1 MNRMRELVDILN
13 RLGYEYYVLD
23 NPTVTDVEYD
33 RLYDELVRLEKETGE
48 VLPDSPTRRV
58 GGETLK
64 EFAPHTHIVRLLSM
78 DKAQSTGAISDWV
91 NRAEKLRAQAN
102 EGGANLPPLAY
113 VVEHKF
119 DGLTL
124 CLTYKEGKLVEAA
137 TRGNGVTGE
146 SILPQALTI
155 RSIPLAVSYQGLME
169 VHGECYMKLSTLEK
183 YNRTAAEPLK
193 NARNAAAGARS

>member
-64 EFAPHTHIVRLLSM
+64 EFVPHTHIVRLLSM

-91 NRAEKLRAQAN
+91 NRAEKLRAQVD
-102 EGGANLPPLAY
+102 GA
-113 VVEHKF
+113 VVLSDERC
-119 DGLTL
+119 T
-124 CLTYKEGKLVEAA
+124 TMAA
-137 TRGNGVTGE
+137 HTELNVTNTRGKKRK
-146 SILPQALTI
+146 A
-155 RSIPLAVSYQGLME
+155 AVDQL
-169 VHGECYMKLSTLEK
+169 
-183 YNRTAAEPLK
+183 
-193 NARNAAAGARS
+193 AAALILENYLARRAAKRPQE

>member
-64 EFAPHTHIVRLLSM
+64 EFVPHTHIVRLLSM

-137 TRGNGVTGE
+137 TRGNG
-146 SILPQALTI
+146 IHP
-155 RSIPLAVSYQGLME
+155 
-169 VHGECYMKLSTLEK
+169 
-183 YNRTAAEPLK
+183 
-193 NARNAAAGARS
+193 AAGADDSLHSAVRALSGADGGAR

>member
-1 MNRMRELVDILN
+1 MNRMRELVDVLN

-91 NRAEKLRAQAN
+91 NRRPMRAARTCRRFPMWWSTSSTGSRCALPIRKESWWRPPRAE
-102 EGGANLPPLAY
+102 
-113 VVEHKF
+113 
-119 DGLTL
+119 
-124 CLTYKEGKLVEAA
+124 
-137 TRGNGVTGE
+137 
-146 SILPQALTI
+146 
-155 RSIPLAVSYQGLME
+155 
-169 VHGECYMKLSTLEK
+169 
-183 YNRTAAEPLK
+183 TA
-193 NARNAAAGARS
+193 

>member
-64 EFAPHTHIVRLLSM
+64 DFALAMTVGLSAGAYSSYAIATPIYVIWKTRETRYAKLQRKYGDTVVRWFL
-78 DKAQSTGAISDWV
+78 
-91 NRAEKLRAQAN
+91 NR
-102 EGGANLPPLAY
+102 
-113 VVEHKF
+113 
-119 DGLTL
+119 
-124 CLTYKEGKLVEAA
+124 
-137 TRGNGVTGE
+137 
-146 SILPQALTI
+146 LPQ
-155 RSIPLAVSYQGLME
+155 SVKAVGA
-169 VHGECYMKLSTLEK
+169 ECS
-183 YNRTAAEPLK
+183 AASAAPVAA
-193 NARNAAAGARS
+193 NAVIG

>member
-102 EGGANLPPLAY
+102 EGGANLPPLSY

-155 RSIPLAVSYQGLME
+155 RSIPLSVPYQGLME
-169 VHGECYMKLSTLEK
+169 VHGEC
-183 YNRTAAEPLK
+183 
-193 NARNAAAGARS
+193 